1 MAFSFGSTTGAAAK
15 PTGFAF
21 GSTATSAAPSQGFG
35 AGFGST
41 APSAGAAPA
50 FGGSFGATG
59 GATAAPAF
67 GAASSGTPV
76 FGANTSAAPAFGFA
90 STATSAAPSFGAGFG
105 AASTAFKTTS
115 AAPSFGTTTNAGFGG
130 TTGFGF
136 GGGTLGGATT
146 TTSSLAFGGQPPN
159 KPFCATTT
167 ASIGLA
173 GAPAAGTKP
182 FSFGAGNPSITAA
195 TGLGGAKLPQ
205 NAFGA
210 PQQQP
215 VVNLGLGGT
224 TNSSSGGSNESNKND
239 IKALKETHIPNEIL
253 STVDEF
259 KKLVKEERNISSDIA
274 HISSR
279 IHDKIK
285 SETEALVRLV
295 SILSSGIKKNK
306 AALDKLKLE
315 AAQELRNAEIAQ
327 RTKDTPGA
335 LQYENVA
342 PYEYFSRLVS
352 NFENDML
359 KYRQQIDET
368 EQHLHASASSA
379 ALSPEDLSKAIR
391 KIHEAFTS
399 LAGRYQHIHDCIQE
413 QKTLYVKLHR
423 QIYGVSTDLFD
434 SSKPKLV
441 KRIMTMEGPSPFI
454 LGHRDPFS
462 AVRAN
467 LTAQPQQ
474 SSINNANSAP
484 SGPPTMGL
492 GSTSSFGIGNSL
504 TPQIGQTNNTTF
516 SVFPPSSQTTQQQ
529 GVLGSTMSPFSTRFC

>member
-50 FGGSFGATG
+50 FWREFR
-59 GATAAPAF
+59 
-67 GAASSGTPV
+67 SGLLYLGPTRVLLPLLDLHRQPQV
-76 FGANTSAAPAFGFA
+76 PLLALELDLGQHQP
-90 STATSAAPSFGAGFG
+90 P
-105 AASTAFKTTS
+105 FKTTS
-115 AAPSFGTTTNAGFGG
+115 AAPALELQRMRDSVGRP
-130 TTGFGF
+130 GFGF

-454 LGHRDPFS
+454 LGHRDPF
-462 AVRAN
+462 
-467 LTAQPQQ
+467 
-474 SSINNANSAP
+474 
-484 SGPPTMGL
+484 
-492 GSTSSFGIGNSL
+492 
-504 TPQIGQTNNTTF
+504 F
-516 SVFPPSSQTTQQQ
+516 S
-529 GVLGSTMSPFSTRFC
+529 R